1 MNGGVARRA
10 ATWLGALVAFFAA
23 LPASPVSAAAAVA
36 APTTL
41 APTATVR
48 FPGQSSGA
56 DRRLDFATELL
67 ALCLGRSPSAYR
79 LESTPALIGPAAR
92 DAAVRGDADV
102 VIMPNTTVDTGGLLP
117 VRLPLRRGLL
127 GVRLLLARPD
137 EARAIGEVASIDALK
152 RDYRLGYGQ
161 AWLDRGAMQSLGFRL
176 VVIDSYVELF
186 DGLRAGR
193 FDYVSRGISELNTEL
208 KDRRLAGRGLA
219 VVPGLALYY
228 PLDDYFWVSPDKPAL
243 AADIDAGFRAAL
255 ADGSYAALFARYH
268 LPAMRDMRM
277 QERTVLHVVG
287 YPVPPGTPLEHFD
300 ILQLTSSRGFLEEPA
315 RRPR

>member
-1 MNGGVARRA
+1 MPRVPMAWLIAVALVFGSRAGA
-10 ATWLGALVAFFAA
+10 ATPSPETTAPEAA
-23 LPASPVSAAAAVA
+23 MPVA
-36 APTTL
+36 A
-41 APTATVR
+41 VR
-48 FPGQSSGA
+48 FPGRSSDP
-56 DRRLDFATELL
+56 DRRLEFASELL
-67 ALCLGRSPSAYR
+67 ALCLARSPSAYR
-79 LESTPALIGPAAR
+79 LEPTTALIGPAAR
-92 DAAVRGDADV
+92 NAAVRGDADV

-137 EARAIGEVASIDALK
+137 DARAIGDVASIEALK
-152 RDYRLGYGQ
+152 RGYSLGYGQ
-161 AWLDRGAMQSLGFRL
+161 AWLDRGAMEALGFRI
-176 VVIDSYVELF
+176 VVVDSYVELF

-193 FDYVSRGISELNTEL
+193 FDYVSRGISELSTEL
-208 KDRRLAGRGLA
+208 EDRRLAGRGLA

-228 PLDDYFWVSPDKPAL
+228 PLDDYFWVTATKPGL
-243 AADIDAGFRAAL
+243 AADIEAGFRAAL
-255 ADGSYAALFARYH
+255 ADGSYAALFARFH

-315 RRPR
+315 TLPR

>member
-1 MNGGVARRA
+1 MNRPGVALRA
-10 ATWLGALVAFFAA
+10 AVWLGALAACLAAFPATAA
-23 LPASPVSAAAAVA
+23 SVSSAATGEAK
-36 APTTL
+36 AP
-41 APTATVR
+41 AMTVR

-67 ALCLGRSPSAYR
+67 ALCLARAPSAYR
-79 LESTPALIGPAAR
+79 LESTAALIGPAAR
-92 DAAVRGDADV
+92 DAALRGEVDV
-102 VIMPNTTVDTGGLLP
+102 VIMPNTTAEPGGLLP

-137 EARAIGEVASIDALK
+137 KAKAIGDVASIDALK
-152 RDYRLGYGQ
+152 RAYSLGYGQ
-161 AWLDRGAMQSLGFRL
+161 AWLDRGAMQELGFRL
-176 VVIDSYVELF
+176 VVVDSYVALF
-186 DGLRAGR
+186 DGLRTGR
-193 FDYVSRGISELNTEL
+193 FDYVSRGISELSTEL
-208 KDRRLAGRGLA
+208 GDPRLAGRGLA

-228 PLDDYFWVSPDKPAL
+228 PLDDYFWVTPDKPTL
-243 AADIDAGFRAAL
+243 ATDLEAGFRRAL
-255 ADGSYAALFARYH
+255 ADGSYATLFARFH

-315 RRPR
+315 AVPR